1 MDNLSV
7 SIFQPTARNDPPA
20 AKLNW
25 LDMAA
30 DRASQ
35 SGSDIL
41 ICPELSVSGYFAG
54 DALADRAQPVLG
66 EYSERVAEIAL
77 LHDIAIVYGYPEQ
90 SGDDLY
96 NAAVFVT
103 PQGRVLANHRKN
115 HIPPGFEQENFRA
128 DHHLRAF
135 DYKGWRIALMI
146 CYDAEFPESVR
157 QAAVLGAELV
167 IVPTALGAEWAF
179 VAEKMMPTRAF
190 ENGVFLAYAN
200 WAGREGDVTYLGG
213 SRIIGP
219 DGKELATAG
228 ERETIISAEIDN
240 TQILAARTRLPYL
253 QDRIKY
259 DP

>member
-1 MDNLSV
+1 MSSLTV
-7 SIFQPTARNDPPA
+7 SIYQPTARHDPPA

-41 ICPELSVSGYFAG
+41 ICPELSVSGYGGG
-54 DALADRAQPVLG
+54 DALTARAQPVLG

-77 LHDIAIVYGYPEQ
+77 LHDIAIVYGYPER
-90 SGDDLY
+90 SGGDLF
-96 NAAVFVT
+96 NAAGFVT
-103 PQGRVLANHRKN
+103 PQGRLLVNHRKN
-115 HIPPGFEQENFRA
+115 HIPPGFEQEHFQA
-128 DHHLRAF
+128 DRHLRTF
-135 DYKGWRIALMI
+135 DYKGWRMAVLI

-157 QAAVLGAELV
+157 QAAMLGAEFL

-190 ENGVFLAYAN
+190 ENGAFLAYAN
-200 WAGREGDVTYLGG
+200 WAGRDGDVTYLGG

-219 DGKELATAG
+219 DGTERAVAAA
-228 ERETIISAEIDN
+228 RETIISANIDKSEVE
-240 TQILAARTRLPYL
+240 AARARLPYL
-253 QDRIKY
+253 VDRTKY
-259 DP
+259 SL